1 MSWKRVVW
9 KRASARLGNG
19 LNSLG
24 VVVAL
29 LAMRTMCP
37 GLWSGLKAGQASV
50 GAMADASQ
58 RLRMGAWNVLKLGHD
73 NGKDYAAVA
82 AVIEGNF
89 DVVALVEVMQKGGT
103 HPGYDQLR
111 RALGPHW
118 DGLVTEEPRPNT
130 NSGSAEFYAALFRKH
145 RVGVCEGWKGL
156 VYHLDNHGTQGE
168 HENDFFR
175 REPAFVCLQSQR
187 DGMKTGSDF
196 MLAAYHARWTGGKKK
211 IKEEVGR
218 LDDVFRA
225 MSEARPGE
233 KDLIMAGDF
242 NLTPRNMKKALGSR
256 PGMTRQGSTLDA
268 SGARTKNIYDYILLH
283 DAEAT
288 TEMTEQPTIIDVRRI
303 AADVATFRDSVSDH
317 LPVVAVFKTDGED
330 DD

>member
-1 MSWKRVVW
+1 MSWMRVVW
-9 KRASARLGNG
+9 KRGSARLGNS

-24 VVVAL
+24 VVLAL
-29 LAMRTMCP
+29 LAMLTMDGP
-37 GLWSGLKAGQASV
+37 WSGLKAGQAPV

-73 NGKDYAAVA
+73 NGKDYVAVA

-111 RALGPHW
+111 RALGRHW

-130 NSGSAEFYAALFRKH
+130 NSGSAEFYAVLFRKH
-145 RVGVCEGWKGL
+145 RVSVCEGWKGL
-156 VYHLDNHGTQGE
+156 VYHLDNDGTQSE

-175 REPAFVCLQSQR
+175 REPAFVCLQSQHS
-187 DGMKTGSDF
+187 GKKTGFDF

-218 LDDVFRA
+218 LDDVFQA

-233 KDLIMAGDF
+233 KDLIVAGDF
-242 NLTPRNMKKALGSR
+242 NLTPPNMEEALGSR
-256 PGMTRQGSTLDA
+256 PGMTGEGSTLSA

-288 TEMTEQPTIIDVRRI
+288 TEMTGQPTLIDVRGI
-303 AADVATFRDSVSDH
+303 VVDDATFRDSVSDH
-317 LPVVAVFKTDGED
+317 LPIVAVFETDGED